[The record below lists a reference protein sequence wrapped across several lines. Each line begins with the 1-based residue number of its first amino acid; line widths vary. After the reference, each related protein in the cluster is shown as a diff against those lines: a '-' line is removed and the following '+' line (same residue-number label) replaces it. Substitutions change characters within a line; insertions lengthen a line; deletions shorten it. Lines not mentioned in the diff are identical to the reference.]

1 MASEICQRLDFDYVP
16 YTIDIYKDILVSKC
30 SCFIDKNTKFISC
43 FQVENDIEKDDIS
56 DYEKYVAK
64 LEEKGIKDARI
75 KIENMFVL
83 DFLMLNND
91 RHLNNFGIIRDA
103 NNLKWLDVAPI
114 FDNGQSLNIE
124 YYDDKEMQ
132 IACEGRF
139 FYEFLS
145 FEEIVKVVKDIKR
158 INVNKLDGVAEWFD
172 DLLHKYQNITNYSD
186 SRINKLCILLNRQIN
201 KLSKT
206 GQNI

>member
-1 MASEICQRLDFDYVP
+1 M
-16 YTIDIYKDILVSKC
+16 
-30 SCFIDKNTKFISC
+30 FI
-43 FQVENDIEKDDIS
+43 
-56 DYEKYVAK
+56 
-64 LEEKGIKDARI
+64 
-75 KIENMFVL
+75 L

-114 FDNGQSLNIE
+114 FDNDQSLNIE

-132 IACEGRF
+132 NACEGRF

-158 INVNKLDGVAEWFD
+158 IDVNKLDGVAEWFD

-206 GQNI
+206 GHLNIICKFFDEKAQENIVFKNNYAFLFVKKLIKIFIYLYDIN

>member
-1 MASEICQRLDFDYVP
+1 M
-16 YTIDIYKDILVSKC
+16 
-30 SCFIDKNTKFISC
+30 FI
-43 FQVENDIEKDDIS
+43 
-56 DYEKYVAK
+56 
-64 LEEKGIKDARI
+64 
-75 KIENMFVL
+75 L

-91 RHLNNFGIIRDA
+91 RHLNNFGIIRDV

-158 INVNKLDGVAEWFD
+158 INVNKLDSVVEWFD

>member
-1 MASEICQRLDFDYVP
+1 MP

-75 KIENMFVL
+75 KIENMFIL

-91 RHLNNFGIIRDA
+91 RHLNNFGIIRDV

-114 FDNGQSLNIE
+114 FDNDQSLNIE

-132 IACEGRF
+132 NACEGRF
-139 FYEFLS
+139 FMSFFLL
-145 FEEIVKVVKDIKR
+145 KK
-158 INVNKLDGVAEWFD
+158 
-172 DLLHKYQNITNYSD
+172 
-186 SRINKLCILLNRQIN
+186 
-201 KLSKT
+201 
-206 GQNI
+206 